1 MTRRHLSLTL
11 LILVL
16 AACGSTNTSDTL
28 PTRFVLPDE
37 TSVEP
42 TSVAQSGAATL
53 PASWTPT
60 RTPTLTETP
69 SVTPSATITDTPT
82 RTPTQT
88 ASPTQPPNPV
98 NLLAQ
103 LALEATVLPTQFQV
117 APPIPGSTVIPPPG
131 SVLATPLPAT
141 QCQFLPSGGF
151 GQLIISQP
159 DLPTQIG
166 CPVGAPPVTVSLAS
180 AAQTFERGA
189 MIWVSG
195 SPSVIYVLFNNG
207 TFLRFDD
214 TFVAGVDPE
223 SGGQTPPS
231 GLLEPVRGFGKVWR
245 MSDAVRSGLGWAT
258 NPESA
263 SNATVQDFD
272 RGRMLNLP
280 SRGDIVILTYQTGPT
295 AGLWRAVPGQF

>member
-1 MTRRHLSLTL
+1 M
-11 LILVL
+11 L
-16 AACGSTNTSDTL
+16 AACGGASTDETL

-37 TSVEP
+37 TSMEP
-42 TSVAQSGAATL
+42 TSVAQPGAATL

-60 RTPTLTETP
+60 LTATLTETP

-88 ASPTQPPNPV
+88 ASPTQPPSAV

-103 LALEATVLPTQFQV
+103 LALEATVLPTQFQ
-117 APPIPGSTVIPPPG
+117 APPPPIGSTVVPPPG

-151 GQLIISQP
+151 GLLIINEP
-159 DLPTQIG
+159 ALPTQIG
-166 CPVGAPPVTVSLAS
+166 CPVGAPPVTASLAS

-189 MIWVSG
+189 MVWVSG
-195 SPSVIYVLFNNG
+195 SPGVIYVLFNNG

-245 MSDAVRSGLGWAT
+245 TSDAVRSGLGWAT
-258 NPESA
+258 SPETA
-263 SNATVQDFD
+263 TNAIVQDFE
-272 RGRMLNLP
+272 RGRMLHLP
-280 SRGDIVILTYQTGPT
+280 SRADILILTYQTGPT